1 MIPVTTKTTTR
12 AAPGGAFRGLTAAAV
27 LAAVSLPASLAS
39 AQNALGDGRALD
51 NSLSTRGRYNTA
63 RPSLRDELAFR
74 NSVVTGNAPNG
85 LSFRGDVGYRAV
97 GEFTGQL
104 GSNDLF
110 SFRRD
115 SLQSGIAGMGIRGTE
130 ALQYQLALTTGA
142 TPPANLIGRFSV
154 SRAGTTPD
162 AGNIVSGMNP
172 RQSSGFAQRPAI
184 DPDADDRGTLLWML
198 RSPSAYMSNSSLQ
211 TSSLRQVETNQG
223 VYSLTAS
230 PLRGV
235 RLSPIPELT
244 AQRQAARE
252 AAEAAE
258 NEPQFGRPKPEDT
271 ASPEGSRREAP
282 SISTLHSDLVGR
294 INRDAAERDSED
306 VFAGG
311 QTLSERMRAMME
323 RLAGVNE
330 QAADEAGT
338 ETGRDRSD
346 DGSSDDADG
355 DSSGTRSRAVRFDA
369 ETMRIL
375 RGDGTPLS
383 RFIDPKAVGRNV
395 YAEHLKAGQELL
407 AEGRYFDAEERFAS
421 ALGIRRGDVTA
432 QIGRLHAQIG
442 AGLYLSASLN
452 LQSLALS
459 RPEVFAA
466 RYASSLLPTEARLEA
481 VISVLEE
488 TIDETTTRSRSAG
501 PQVRQAS
508 GVLLGYLG
516 YQLERPELIERGM
529 ADYRERATRG
539 VGPDEPLPMEA
550 RLADLLTQMWTDE
563 GSDG

>member
-1 MIPVTTKTTTR
+1 MQRQHTPTLR
-12 AAPGGAFRGLTAAAV
+12 PFRSLAIASLVAAA
-27 LAAVSLPASLAS
+27 SLPVPLAS

-51 NSLSTRGRYNTA
+51 NNLSTRGRYNNA

-85 LSFRGDVGYRAV
+85 LSFRGDVGYRAP

-142 TPPANLIGRFSV
+142 QPPANLIGRYSV
-154 SRAGTTPD
+154 SRAGTSPD
-162 AGNIVSGMNP
+162 AGNIMARTDPTQTSGLI
-172 RQSSGFAQRPAI
+172 QRPAI

-211 TSSLRQVETNQG
+211 TSALRQVETQQG

-244 AQRQAARE
+244 AQRQAERE
-252 AAEAAE
+252 AQEAAD
-258 NEPQFGRPKPEDT
+258 NEPQFGRPSSQDPESPARPDDSGREDT
-271 ASPEGSRREAP
+271 RQSTR
-282 SISTLHSDLVGR
+282 ISTLHSDLIGR
-294 INRDAAERDSED
+294 LNRDAQQRDSDD

-311 QTLSERMRAMME
+311 QTLAERMRAMME
-323 RLAGVNE
+323 RLAGVEDE
-330 QAADEAGT
+330 QAEEGDAAGSDEPRGD
-338 ETGRDRSD
+338 EENGDRD
-346 DGSSDDADG
+346 DGERG
-355 DSSGTRSRAVRFDA
+355 RSVKFDA

-383 RFIDPKAVGRNV
+383 RFIDPNEVGRNV
-395 YAEHLKAGQELL
+395 YAEHLQAGQELL

-421 ALGIRRGDVTA
+421 ALGIKRGDVTA

-466 RYASSLLPTEARLEA
+466 KYAPTLLPTPERLEA
-481 VISVLEE
+481 VIEGLEQ
-488 TIDETTTRSRSAG
+488 TIDDTTSRSRKAS
-501 PQVRQAS
+501 PQVREAA

-516 YQLERPELIERGM
+516 FQLDRPELVERGM
-529 ADYRERATRG
+529 ADFRERVTRG
-539 VGPDEPLPMEA
+539 LSPDEPLPVEA
-550 RLADLLTQMWTDE
+550 RLADLLTQMWTIEED
-563 GSDG
+563 DG